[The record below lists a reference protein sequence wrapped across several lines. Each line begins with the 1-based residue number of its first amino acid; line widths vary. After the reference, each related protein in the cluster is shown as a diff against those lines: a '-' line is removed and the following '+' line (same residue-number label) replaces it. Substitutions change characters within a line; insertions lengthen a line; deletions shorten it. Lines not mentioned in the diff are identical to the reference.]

1 MKVIMIFSLLV
12 LTAVR
17 PTWAQ
22 FNEDAVNS
30 IVINETSAGGVSDWG
45 DYDNDGD
52 LDLVIGSFS
61 FLFVELYINEGGTFT
76 LSNPGI
82 FSTNGGNIKWGDYDG
97 DDDLDLL
104 VTRSRS
110 FSNDYLLKLYENE
123 GGIFTDVT
131 NDVGLP
137 NTLSHFGTWGDFD
150 DDDDLDLAVIATK
163 DSKIKAIIY
172 ENNGGVF
179 TDIGAALPEAEE
191 GTVTW
196 ANFDESG
203 DLELLVTGFNRTAFK
218 TQSSIFK
225 RVDDVFED
233 IGAGLSGVMY
243 SSASAGDFDG
253 DSDLDIILTGSAN
266 SLASHSAGV
275 PKSFIYRNAD
285 GAFTAINAGIDN
297 VMYGSSDWG
306 DYDNDGDD
314 DLIITGLTNYQEGE
328 AITKIYQSNGDGTF
342 TDLDVPLP
350 VTIFGDGQWGDYDGD
365 TDLDFVL
372 IGQQYIYD
380 DLPVRKIYT
389 NKLLPVTSIDL
400 ATINENVPLGTVIGE
415 LTTVPAG
422 DYSYSLAA
430 DVADNASF
438 VLEGT
443 QLLSKLTFDY
453 ESQSSYLLTIE
464 ASIDGEI
471 THSQLLAIEINDLN
485 EAPSFIQLDNL
496 AVNRSVGNG
505 GLVATLSANDPDA
518 GDEHQFEL
526 IGGEGDD
533 FNNQFHIEGNVLTV
547 NSPGSLSAGAY
558 SIRIKAVD
566 QDAAAVEQAL
576 VIDVIDDIPWTFVR
590 NDLASEVLQAMTF
603 TDADWADYDGDGD
616 QDLLIVGT
624 DEFNQPVTKIYK
636 ADLGTFVD
644 TGAGLPAVLA
654 GSARWGKKTTGSYS
668 DVLLTGSVEGVP
680 ETSVFRYE
688 NGVWGKVFSDF
699 AAVGELGSSY
709 ADWADYDMDGDLD
722 VALTGS
728 TADVVKYSKIY
739 RNDNGV
745 YTDIEAPLS
754 VVSHGVVEWGD
765 FDGDGDLDLAL
776 AGDGWFEFVGKVY
789 RNDGGQ
795 FVDIGADITPVGVSS
810 LRWGDYDNDGD
821 LDLLLHGIDT
831 DWVTHTYIYEYD
843 GNSFVETEL
852 FLGFGASYVD
862 WADYD
867 HDGDFDIIAT
877 GSLVE
882 SESITT
888 RVFENND
895 KTFSDL
901 LMDLP
906 GAILGQ
912 VQWIN
917 IDSDL
922 DLDYLITGF
931 NGSNVI
937 SELYLNQL
945 LSNQA
950 PADILLDNAHLKQS
964 AGSQAL
970 VGSLSVIDPDEADT
984 HSFSLSTGDGDGHN
998 DVFAVADN
1006 KLQVLDATA
1015 LPADTYTVSIM
1026 ADDGHGGQIKKAFE
1040 ITVEDDLAPIAVAK
1054 DIEVALA
1061 EDGTTTIDPSMVD
1074 NGSTDPAGGE
1084 VSFSLSQTAFS
1095 CDNIGQNVI
1104 SFTTTDGVGNSSSID
1119 FTVTIVDDAP
1129 PVLKVREAV
1138 IYLGNEGAATL
1149 SVVDIDDG
1157 SADNCSI
1164 ALSLS
1169 QTTFTCEDLGEKEV
1183 TVTGKD
1189 PAGNTVTDV
1198 VNVQVLDTIA
1208 PVVAR
1213 HDITV
1218 YLDGDG
1224 VAAVADIAI
1233 DFGSTDNCELD
1244 ALYLG
1249 WPSDFIDCG
1258 QVGDHLVD
1266 LVGVD
1271 KSGNTTVKEITM
1283 TIADNQPPNLFTKS
1297 LTVTLDE
1304 VGQAEITVGEVNDGS
1319 YDNCSTAE
1327 YTLSRTVFTCEDL
1340 GTTTIEFT
1348 GVDAYGNTSSQAV
1361 ELTVKGTCNE
1371 LLGAKDALAADFVVY
1386 PNPATDFIM
1395 FRSANGGGF
1404 DNGEIYVYDLT
1415 GMPVAKQTVRAGE
1428 VDVKLSVMGLP
1439 RGVYHLIFKKYNSSD
1454 SSLRTSFIKH

>member
-1 MKVIMIFSLLV
+1 MKVRMIFALLI
-12 LTAVR
+12 LSAVR

-30 IVINETSAGGVSDWG
+30 IVINETSEGGVSDWG

-52 LDLVIGSFS
+52 LDLVIGSFG

-110 FSNDYLLKLYENE
+110 FSDDYLLKLYENKE
-123 GGIFTDVT
+123 GVFTDVT
-131 NDVGLP
+131 NEAGLP
-137 NTLSHFGTWGDFD
+137 TSLSHFGSWGDFD
-150 DDDDLDLAVIATK
+150 GDDDLDLAVIATK
-163 DSKIKAIIY
+163 DGKIKAVIY

-179 TDIGAALPEAEE
+179 TDIDAALPEAEE

-225 RVDDVFED
+225 RVEGVFED
-233 IGAGLSGVMY
+233 SGAGLSGVMY

-266 SLASHSAGV
+266 SLATHPAGV
-275 PKSFIYRNAD
+275 PKSFIYRNDD
-285 GAFTAINAGIDN
+285 GAFTALSTGISN
-297 VMYGSSDWG
+297 VIYGSSDWG
-306 DYDNDGDD
+306 DYDDDGDD
-314 DLIITGLTNYQEGE
+314 DLIVTGLTNYLEGE
-328 AITKIYQSNGDGTF
+328 AISKIYRSNGDGTF
-342 TDLDVPLP
+342 DAVEALFPS
-350 VTIFGDGQWGDYDGD
+350 TIFGNAQWGDYDGD

-380 DLPVRKIYT
+380 DLPVRKIYA
-389 NKLLPVTSIDL
+389 NMLLPETSIDL
-400 ATINENVPLGTVIGE
+400 ATINENMPVGTVIGD

-422 DYSYSLAA
+422 DYSYSLAV
-430 DVADNASF
+430 DVPDNTSF
-438 VLEGT
+438 VVEGS
-443 QLLSKLTFDY
+443 QLLSNVIFDY

-518 GDEHQFEL
+518 DNEHEFAL
-526 IGGEGDD
+526 TSGEGDD
-533 FNNQFHIEGNVLTV
+533 FNSQFHIESNLLTV
-547 NSPGSLSAGAY
+547 KSPGSLSAGGY

-566 QDAAAVEQAL
+566 QDDAAVEQAM

-603 TDADWADYDGDGD
+603 SDADWADYDGDGD

-624 DEFNQPVTKIYK
+624 DESSQPVVRIYK
-636 ADLGTFVD
+636 NDLGTFVD
-644 TGAGLPAVLA
+644 AEASLPTVLA
-654 GSARWGKKTTGSYS
+654 GAARWGKRTADGYA
-668 DVLLTGSVEGVP
+668 DLLLTGSVGGVSQ
-680 ETSVFRYE
+680 TDVYHYE
-688 NGVWGKVFSDF
+688 NGGWNKTANNFVD
-699 AAVGELGSSY
+699 VGDLGSSY
-709 ADWADYDMDGDLD
+709 ADWADYDQDGDLD
-722 VALTGS
+722 VVLTGS
-728 TADVVKYSKIY
+728 TASSIKYSKIY
-739 RNDNGV
+739 RNDEGT
-745 YTDIEAPLS
+745 YIDIEATLA
-754 VVSHGVVEWGD
+754 VVSDGVVEWGD
-765 FDGDGDLDLAL
+765 YDGDGDLDLAL

-795 FVDIGADITPVGVSS
+795 FVDIEAGIAPVGVSS
-810 LRWGDYDNDGD
+810 MQWGDYDNDGD

-852 FLGFGASYVD
+852 FLGFGTSYVD

-882 SESITT
+882 SENITT
-888 RVFENND
+888 RVFQNND
-895 KTFSDL
+895 KAFSDL

-964 AGSQAL
+964 AGLQAL
-970 VGSLSVIDPDEADT
+970 VGSFSVVDPDEANAHT
-984 HSFSLSTGDGDGHN
+984 YSLATGEGDEHN
-998 DVFAVADN
+998 DLFAVADN
-1006 KLQVLDATA
+1006 NLQALDATA
-1015 LPADTYTVSIM
+1015 LPADTYTVRIM

-1040 ITVEDDLAPIAVAK
+1040 ITVEDDIAPVAVAK

-1084 VSFSLSQTAFS
+1084 VSFSLGQTAFS

-1104 SFTTTDGVGNSSSID
+1104 SFTTTDGAGNSSSID

-1138 IYLGNEGAATL
+1138 IYLGNEGIATL
-1149 SVVDIDDG
+1149 SVVDIDNG
-1157 SADNCSI
+1157 STDNCGI
-1164 ALSLS
+1164 AFSLS
-1169 QTTFTCEDLGEKEV
+1169 QTNFACENLGENEV

-1189 PAGNTVTDV
+1189 PAGNTVTAV
-1198 VNVQVLDTIA
+1198 VKVQVLDTIA
-1208 PVVAR
+1208 PVVVG

-1233 DFGSTDNCELD
+1233 DFGTTDNCELD
-1244 ALYLG
+1244 ALYLD

-1258 QVGDHLVD
+1258 QLGDHLVD

-1271 KSGNTTVKEITM
+1271 KSGNSTVKEITM
-1283 TIADNQPPNLFTKS
+1283 TIADNQPPNLFTRS

-1304 VGQAEITVGEVNDGS
+1304 GGQAEIAFDDVNDGS

-1348 GVDAYGNTSSQAV
+1348 GVDAYGNTSSQTV
-1361 ELTVKGTCNE
+1361 ELTVEGTCNE
-1371 LLGAKDALAADFVVY
+1371 LLGAKDALAADVIVY
-1386 PNPATDFIM
+1386 PNPTTDFIM
-1395 FRSANGGGF
+1395 VRSANGSGF
-1404 DNGEIYVYDLT
+1404 DNGEVYVYDLT
-1415 GMPVAKQTVRAGE
+1415 GMPVVKQTVRAGE
-1428 VDVKLSVMGLP
+1428 DEVKLSVMGLSK
-1439 RGVYHLIFKKYNSSD
+1439 GVYHLIFKKYNSSD
-1454 SSLRTSFIKH
+1454 LSLRASFIKN

>member
-1 MKVIMIFSLLV
+1 MKVRMIFALLV
-12 LTAVR
+12 LSVAR

-110 FSNDYLLKLYENE
+110 FSDDYLLKLYENE

-137 NTLSHFGTWGDFD
+137 NTLSHIGSWGDFD
-150 DDDDLDLAVIATK
+150 GDDDLDLAVIATK

-196 ANFDESG
+196 ANFDESD

-253 DSDLDIILTGSAN
+253 DSDFDIILTGSAN

-275 PKSFIYRNAD
+275 PKSFIYRNDD

-380 DLPVRKIYT
+380 DLRVRKIYN

-400 ATINENVPLGTVIGE
+400 ATINENMPLGTVIGE

-438 VLEGT
+438 VVEAT
-443 QLLSKLTFDY
+443 QLLSNVTFDY

-471 THSQLLAIEINDLN
+471 THSQLLAIEINNLN

-505 GLVATLSANDPDA
+505 GLVGTLAANDPDA
-518 GDEHQFEL
+518 DNEHEYSL
-526 IGGEGDD
+526 ANGEGDD
-533 FNNQFHIEGNVLTV
+533 FNSQFNIEGNALTV

-558 SIRIKAVD
+558 SIRIMAVD
-566 QDAAAVEQAL
+566 QDEAAVEQAF

-590 NDLASEVLQAMTF
+590 NDLASEILQAMTF

-624 DEFNQPVTKIYK
+624 GESSQAAVRIYEN
-636 ADLGTFVD
+636 DQGTFVD
-644 TGAGLPAVLA
+644 TEASLPAVLGGA
-654 GSARWGKKTTGSYS
+654 ARWGKKTADGYA
-668 DVLLTGSVEGVP
+668 DLLLTGSVDGVAQ
-680 ETSVFRYE
+680 TDVYHYE
-688 NGVWGKVFSDF
+688 NGGWNKNASNFVD
-699 AAVGELGSSY
+699 VGDLGSSY
-709 ADWADYDMDGDLD
+709 VDWADYDQDGDLD
-722 VALTGS
+722 VVLTGS
-728 TADVVKYSKIY
+728 TANSIKYSKIY
-739 RNDNGV
+739 RNDDGTYV
-745 YTDIEAPLS
+745 DIEATLA
-754 VVSHGVVEWGD
+754 VVSDGVVEWGD
-765 FDGDGDLDLAL
+765 YDGDGDLDMAL

-795 FVDIGADITPVGVSS
+795 FVDIEAGITPVGVSS

-843 GNSFVETEL
+843 GDSFVETEL
-852 FLGFGASYVD
+852 FLGFGSSYVD

-867 HDGDFDIIAT
+867 HDGDFDIIVT
-877 GSLVE
+877 GSLVV
-882 SESITT
+882 SENITT

-912 VQWIN
+912 VQWVN

-970 VGSLSVIDPDEADT
+970 VGSFSAIDPDNADT
-984 HSFSLSTGDGDGHN
+984 HTFSLSSGEGDEHN
-998 DVFAVADN
+998 ELFAVADN
-1006 KLQVLDATA
+1006 TLQARDAAA
-1015 LPADTYTVSIM
+1015 LPADTYTVTIM
-1026 ADDGHGGQIKKAFE
+1026 ADDGKGGQIKKVFE
-1040 ITVEDDLAPIAVAK
+1040 ITVGDDIAPIAVAK
-1054 DIEVALA
+1054 DIEVALS
-1061 EDGTTTIDPSMVD
+1061 EDGTATIGPSMVD

-1084 VSFSLSQTAFS
+1084 IDFSLSQTSFS

-1104 SFTTTDGVGNSSSID
+1104 SFTTTDGAGNSSSID
-1119 FTVTIVDDAP
+1119 FTVTIVDNIP

-1138 IYLGNEGAATL
+1138 IYLGNEGAAAL
-1149 SVVDIDDG
+1149 SVVDIDNG
-1157 SADNCSI
+1157 STDNCGI
-1164 ALSLS
+1164 TLSLS
-1169 QTTFTCEDLGEKEV
+1169 QTIFTCENLGENEV

-1189 PAGNTVTDV
+1189 PAGNTVTAV
-1198 VNVQVLDTIA
+1198 VKVQVLDNIA
-1208 PVVAR
+1208 PLVVG
-1213 HDITV
+1213 HGLTV

-1233 DFGSTDNCELD
+1233 DFGTTDNCELD
-1244 ALYLG
+1244 ALYLD
-1249 WPSDFIDCG
+1249 WPSGFIDCE
-1258 QVGDHLVD
+1258 QIGDHLVG
-1266 LVGVD
+1266 LVGID

-1283 TIADNQPPNLFTKS
+1283 TVGDNQPPNLFTRS

-1304 VGQAEITVGEVNDGS
+1304 IGQAEITVDEVNDGS

-1340 GTTTIEFT
+1340 GTSTIEFT
-1348 GVDAYGNTSSQAV
+1348 GVDVYGNTSSQTV
-1361 ELTVKGTCNE
+1361 ELTVEGTCNE
-1371 LLGAKDALAADFVVY
+1371 VLGAKDALAADVVVY

-1395 FRSANGGGF
+1395 MRSAKDTSF
-1404 DNGEIYVYDLT
+1404 DNGEVYVYDLT
-1415 GMPVAKQTVRAGE
+1415 GTPVVKQTVRGGE
-1428 VDVKLSVMGLP
+1428 AEVKLSVVGLP
-1439 RGVYHLIFKKYNSSD
+1439 IGVYHLIFKKHNSSD